1 MTEQG
6 RTDLR
11 QRLVAMRNDLL
22 EQLVVQI
29 DAGALRLLSDIS
41 AALMA
46 LNVVP
51 TGEK

>member
-1 MTEQG
+1 VTEAA

-11 QRLVAMRNDLL
+11 QRLEAMRADLL
-22 EQLVVQI
+22 DQLVVQI
-29 DAGALRLLSDIS
+29 DASVMRLLSDVC

-51 TGEK
+51 TGE

>member
-1 MTEQG
+1 MTEGG

-11 QRLVAMRNDLL
+11 ERLITMRNDLL

-29 DAGALRLLSDIS
+29 DAGALRLLSDVC

-51 TGEK
+51 TGE